1 MKLQTR
7 MIIIV
12 TVFGLA
18 VIILTNI
25 ALYQFMKAKDHQQI
39 LKNARNTSRLIKTG
53 LLNTMIQSGDYGEIN
68 DVIKDMQND
77 LDFEFRMIRS
87 KHVIKQHGV
96 RRGEVPKDSLEKKAL
111 ETGEVIE
118 SLDDESTLRIIYPF
132 ITDNRCG
139 ECHLG
144 MDDKPVPVGVVNGAA
159 VIRFDLS
166 EQQRETTS
174 IIRSVLAG
182 MTGVGILFLAAFLV
196 TINNAVTTPIR
207 RIAHSFTK
215 IQNEEYD
222 IYLPKCNTVE
232 IEIVASEVRKTAKL
246 LEERMKERDLELE
259 KEKNRSKEMES
270 FVKSRAAALGL
281 KTDMDVRDIIG
292 RLSHAVDEAQKS
304 KLLSLAFE
312 YVDHKNSRMI
322 IPSNPGL
329 IPVVSAYFS
338 SLVES
343 NLTEAKRSTLE
354 LVLDEAL
361 ANSIFHGNLEVS
373 SEMKINDFDGFYELA
388 SQRQNE
394 DQFKSRKVLIDYEYD
409 QRRLKIII
417 TDEGKGFD
425 WRKWVA
431 VTPEDFELPHGRGIK
446 IMRAF
451 ASNLQFNE
459 MGNQIIL
466 EFDFEKSNSKV

>member
-1 MKLQTR
+1 

-12 TVFGLA
+12 AVFGLA
-18 VIILTNI
+18 VIVLTNVV
-25 ALYQFMKAKDHQQI
+25 LYQFMKAKDHQQI
-39 LKNARNTSRLIKTG
+39 IKNARNTSRLIKTG
-53 LLNTMIQSGDYGEIN
+53 LLHTMILTGGDYNDIDNMIN
-68 DVIKDMQND
+68 EMQHNF
-77 LDFEFRMIRS
+77 DFKFRMIRS
-87 KHVIKQHGV
+87 QHVIKQHGI
-96 RRGEVPKDSLEKKAL
+96 RRGEVPQDSLEEKVL
-111 ETGEVIE
+111 RTGEVVE
-118 SLDDESTLRIIYPF
+118 SMDNESTLRIIYPF

-144 MDDKPVPVGVVNGAA
+144 MDDKPVPAGVVNGAA
-159 VIRFDLS
+159 VISFDLS
-166 EQQRETTS
+166 EQLRETTT

-182 MTGVGILFLAAFLV
+182 MTGVGILFLAVFLGI
-196 TINNAVTTPIR
+196 INSAVTTPIR

-222 IYLPKCNTVE
+222 IYLPKCNTME

-246 LEERMKERDLELE
+246 LEERMKARDLELE
-259 KEKNRSKEMES
+259 KERDRSKEMED
-270 FVKSRAAALGL
+270 FVKSRAVALGL
-281 KTDMDVRDIIG
+281 ETDMDVRDIIG
-292 RLSHAVDEAQKS
+292 RLSHAVDEAQKN

-343 NLTEAKRSTLE
+343 NLTEAKRSTME

-361 ANSIFHGNLEVS
+361 ANSIFHGNLEIS
-373 SEMKINDFDGFYELA
+373 SEIKTGDFDGFYELA
-388 SQRQNE
+388 NQRQNE
-394 DQFKSRKVLIDYEYD
+394 DQFKKRKVMIDYEYD

-431 VTPEDFELPHGRGIK
+431 VTPVDHDLPHGRGIK

-451 ASNLQFNE
+451 ASDLQFNE
-459 MGNQIIL
+459 TGNQIIL
-466 EFDFEKSNSKV
+466 EFDFKNSKSKV